1 MEKSFTFTTPDAI
14 EIAYIV
20 QRSQDN
26 PQFMHDMLLHAR
38 TLERLLCSSKNA
50 KTYENLRFPPIL
62 PRKRPPDQWTGKRA
76 VF

>member
-26 PQFMHDMLLHAR
+26 PQFMHDMLLHAEPLKGSFLAR
-38 TLERLLCSSKNA
+38 TISAGSRKWAAGRPGLPG
-50 KTYENLRFPPIL
+50 KTCVFPI
-62 PRKRPPDQWTGKRA
+62 
-76 VF
+76 

>member
-1 MEKSFTFTTPDAI
+1 MEKSFTFSTPDAI

-38 TLERLLCSSKNA
+38 TLERLLCSAQVNIKKDVKAGSCCDIR
-50 KTYENLRFPPIL
+50 E
-62 PRKRPPDQWTGKRA
+62 D
-76 VF
+76 